1 MIHWAVPAHR
11 LAAGVFET
19 VAQLLDRG
27 LEPDVD
33 KALLETLFDYQGD
46 DWFGVARFAPVP
58 PPWSA
63 AETDVLGHYLE
74 LGYHLLQTHTF
85 DALLGEAVERTLN
98 EIREELARRWA

>member
-1 MIHWAVPAHR
+1 MSGRATAVHYQV
-11 LAAGVFET
+11 AAG
-19 VAQLLDRG
+19 QRRLYLLPR
-27 LEPDVD
+27 DVD
-33 KALLETLFDYQGD
+33 RALLETLFDYQGD